1 MEQLNKKLFILYTII
16 ILVAGWG
23 GWGILHA
30 LPRQNNLSLY
40 PVIPVFFYLLG
51 IATIYTFTH
60 INRDNP
66 RKVTNIYMVFKLMK
80 FILSAIFVVIIL
92 SVAKES
98 PKVLLLTFAAY
109 YFIYI
114 LCEVLIY
121 SKIEKKDKAEKK
133 HA

>member
-1 MEQLNKKLFILYTII
+1 MEQLNKKLLILYTII
-16 ILVAGWG
+16 LLAAGWS
-23 GWGILHA
+23 GWGILQV
-30 LPRQNNLSLY
+30 LPEQNNLSLY
-40 PVIPVFFYLLG
+40 PVIPVFFWILG
-51 IATIYTFTH
+51 VVTIYTLTH

-66 RKVTNIYMVFKLMK
+66 RKVTNIYMIFKLMK

-92 SVAKES
+92 SVANES

-121 SKIEKKDKAEKK
+121 SKIEKADKAEKR